1 MGRCRCSL
9 LVSEDETFEKRI
21 QQALQE
27 IIAHKESK
35 AKDDDFQATFNRI
48 ILKFPVLR
56 VSANRIPARQ
66 FCALPR
72 YGSRSHGAHRAG
84 GHAARPTHGSGAHDS
99 GRSTPLCCTPC
110 PRLQRAIASIR
121 EVFRTFDTDNSGSI
135 DRRELGRCLRA
146 LGANMTELDIAHMFK
161 VRAPGAGADE
171 ACC

>member
-56 VSANRIPARQ
+56 VRANRIPAAQRWR
-66 FCALPR
+66 FPAAAAAAMTASERAHCPAASTAR
-72 YGSRSHGAHRAG
+72 WRSRLVRFHLSLLHTASPA
-84 GHAARPTHGSGAHDS
+84 AARD
-99 GRSTPLCCTPC
+99 
-110 PRLQRAIASIR
+110 RLHSRG
-121 EVFRTFDTDNSGSI
+121 VPH
-135 DRRELGRCLRA
+135 L
-146 LGANMTELDIAHMFK
+146 
-161 VRAPGAGADE
+161 
-171 ACC
+171 